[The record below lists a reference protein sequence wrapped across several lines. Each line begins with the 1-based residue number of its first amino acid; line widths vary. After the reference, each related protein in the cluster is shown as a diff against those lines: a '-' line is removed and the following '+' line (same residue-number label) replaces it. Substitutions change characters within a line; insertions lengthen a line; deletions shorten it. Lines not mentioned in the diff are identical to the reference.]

1 MYRVFIRKNK
11 IVVTILLFISLY
23 TLINYT
29 QPNIFYEKNGS
40 LRDFGIN
47 RRSRTIFP
55 VWLFSIYI
63 SIISYLMVS
72 LYLLMPKIMRKYR

>member
-23 TLINYT
+23 TLINYL

-47 RRSRTIFP
+47 RSSRTIFP

-63 SIISYLMVS
+63 SIVSYLMVS